1 MRVRRKSAIAFVF
14 FLLSLA
20 AAPLFTQT
28 ATTYVWQVGTAC
40 IESHRMPVVEPGI
53 PAESG

>member
-28 ATTYVWQVGTAC
+28 VTTYVWQGGTAC